1 MPDPLYAQAK
11 QLFPNASDEEIEQGL
26 AQVREQAPAA
36 SDQELLASAGKI
48 QASMNDG
55 SFMKQMVNH
64 DIKQKYGLADRQ
76 KIVDQNAQEASG
88 PNWQAGLAA
97 LGAGLQGGNALQA
110 GMSVAKQQEDT
121 RKGRLAEFDKQKSQY
136 LSDRDDAAAQEKLKR
151 EMDPNSYESQL
162 ARDTAIDFGI
172 SPERAKGLTAAR
184 LKEISPLLAKKFE
197 LKEKSLDRQERRADR
212 RESQLS
218 REFERDKKAEEKLLE
233 FKTPYGLANTS
244 DDAKK
249 LKEAHESKASFDSKI
264 QEMIELRQKYGGEM
278 MNREA
283 VARGKQLAKDLLLE
297 YKNMAKLGV
306 LSKSD
311 ESIVN
316 AIIPEDPL
324 AFSAA
329 GVLGQDPILH
339 TLKKFKQD
347 SDKDFSTRVATR
359 TREGSPQGFK
369 SSGVAAAPAS
379 VRMRAPNGKIKM
391 IPGDQVSAAKKAG
404 AVVVDEA
411 VAQKENEDL
420 NGV

>member
-151 EMDPNSYESQL
+151 EMDPNSDESKMAQSL
-162 ARDTAIDFGI
+162 AVAMGM
-172 SPERAKGLTAAR
+172 SAAQAKSLTASKF
-184 LKEISPLLAKKFE
+184 KEFSPALQKKYE
-197 LKEKSLDRQERRADR
+197 IAEKSLDRKERSADR
-212 RESQLS
+212 MES
-218 REFERDKKAEEKLLE
+218 REIRQSEKQLAREDKQSK
-233 FKTPYGLANTS
+233 
-244 DDAKK
+244 
-249 LKEAHESKASFDSKI
+249 ESKLSDKQIESFTDIDNAASDLNNILAGLGKNSNWTGPIDGRTPDILVGEDQAAWRSAIGKYKDAYRKAI
-264 QEMIELRQKYGGEM
+264 TGAGASAQEMARLETRLPSENDTFENFKAKAAEAQKELARRRETLASNLEKGGKNVANFKPEHSMTQNYDKDVLNYAQKHGISPDEAQKIKMQRTGQT
-278 MNREA
+278 A
-283 VARGKQLAKDLLLE
+283 VARK
-297 YKNMAKLGV
+297 
-306 LSKSD
+306 
-311 ESIVN
+311 
-316 AIIPEDPL
+316 
-324 AFSAA
+324 
-329 GVLGQDPILH
+329 
-339 TLKKFKQD
+339 
-347 SDKDFSTRVATR
+347 
-359 TREGSPQGFK
+359 
-369 SSGVAAAPAS
+369 
-379 VRMRAPNGKIKM
+379 
-391 IPGDQVSAAKKAG
+391 
-404 AVVVDEA
+404 
-411 VAQKENEDL
+411 
-420 NGV
+420 